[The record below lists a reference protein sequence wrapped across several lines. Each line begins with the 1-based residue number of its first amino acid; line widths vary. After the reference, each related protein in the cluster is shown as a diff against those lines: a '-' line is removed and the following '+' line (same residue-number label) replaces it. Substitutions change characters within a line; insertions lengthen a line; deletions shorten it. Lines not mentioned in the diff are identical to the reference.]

1 MRSTMRGMA
10 CALALSAATA
20 TGGAAAGQTTVLT
33 AARIH
38 TMDPARPRA
47 EAMAWED
54 GRIVAVGSR
63 DEVLRAHPGA
73 IRIDAG
79 EATIVPGLIDAHAH
93 VGDLGWLRGNV
104 DLTGTGSVDEV
115 IARLREHARA
125 HPGRPWLLGYGW
137 DQNDWPDKRFPTAAQ
152 LDAAFPDKPVWLQ
165 RIDGHAGWANGAAL
179 RLATR
184 DLSGDWQ
191 PDGGRIER
199 DASGEPSGILVDAA
213 MALVDD
219 AQPAPTDAERERM
232 LELAMAEAVSLG
244 LTGLHDAGIPL
255 AQLRAYRRLADRG
268 ALPLRIT
275 AMAKGDGDA
284 LDELCAKGLY
294 EHPSHRLRMRTV
306 KVVADGALGSRGA
319 ALLADYSDDA
329 GNRGLMVTAPEQL
342 HAIARKAKGC
352 GVQVATHA
360 IGDRANEAVL
370 DAYAEVL
377 GDAAGGDHRWRI
389 EHAQVLAPQ
398 DLHRLAK
405 LHLVASMQ
413 PTHATSDMPWAEDRL
428 GPQRIVGAYAWRS
441 LRDDGVRL
449 ALGSDFPVE
458 SPDPRLGLY
467 SAVARADAEGRPAGG
482 WYPDQALTAYEAL
495 RGFTLDAAYAGFA
508 EDEVGSLAAGK
519 RADFVVLDADPLAVE
534 PRALRTLPVRAT
546 FVDGKPVFGAVPGG
560 RPRPATVDRASP
572 NP

>member
-1 MRSTMRGMA
+1 MRSIVRRTA
-10 CALALSAATA
+10 CALALAATMAATA
-20 TGGAAAGQTTVLT
+20 AMAGEAMVLT

-38 TMDPARPRA
+38 TMDPTRPEA

-63 DEVLRAHPGA
+63 EELLRAYPDA
-73 IRIDAG
+73 KRIDAG
-79 EATIVPGLIDAHAH
+79 DATVVPGLIDAHAH
-93 VGDLGWLRGNV
+93 VGDLGWLRSNV
-104 DLTGTGSVDEV
+104 DLTGTGGVDEV
-115 IARLREHARA
+115 IQRLREHAQA
-125 HPGRPWLLGYGW
+125 HPDRPWILGYGW
-137 DQNDWPDKRFPTAAQ
+137 DQNDWPEKRFPSAAQ
-152 LDAAFPDKPVWLQ
+152 LDAAFPDTPVWLQ
-165 RIDGHAGWANGAAL
+165 RIDGHAGWGNSAAL
-179 RLATR
+179 RKARR
-184 DLSGDWQ
+184 DLAGDWQ

-199 DASGEPSGILVDAA
+199 DANGVPTGVLIDAA

-255 AQLRAYRRLADRG
+255 AQLRAYQRLADRG
-268 ALPLRIT
+268 RLPLRIT

-294 EHPSHRLRMRTV
+294 QHPSHRLRMRTV
-306 KVVADGALGSRGA
+306 KIIADGALGSRGA
-319 ALLADYSDDA
+319 ALLADYSDDP
-329 GNRGLMVTAPEQL
+329 GNRGLMVTTPERL

-360 IGDRANEAVL
+360 IGDRANEEVL
-370 DAYAEVL
+370 DAYADAL
-377 GDAAGGDHRWRI
+377 GDAAGDHRWRI

-413 PTHATSDMPWAEDRL
+413 PTHATSDMPWAQDRL

-467 SAVARADAEGRPAGG
+467 SAVARADADGRPAGG
-482 WYPDQALTAYEAL
+482 WYPAQKLTAYEAL

-508 EDEVGSLAAGK
+508 EDEVGSLAPGK
-519 RADFVVLDADPLAVE
+519 RADFVVLGADPIAIE
-534 PRALRTLPVRAT
+534 PLALRDLPVRAT
-546 FVDGKPVFGAVPGG
+546 WVDGRSVYEADAGK
-560 RPRPATVDRASP
+560 RD
-572 NP
+572 